1 MRKLTLVIA
10 GLVAT
15 SFAAAAITP
24 AYVNMEKI
32 FQDYYE
38 TALADEYLR
47 QQTDE
52 YREYAL
58 SLAKEIQDTKKEFEK
73 LLEESQNIV
82 YTEELR
88 EENRM
93 KAQLKLRDLE
103 ANKKQLRN
111 YEKHRKDELSKQY
124 EKKRGKIIE
133 KISEQISAIAKR
145 NSYDMVLDV
154 SGKTLNGIPPFV
166 YYDKSLMITDEVLAK
181 LNEGHEDEIKRLKE
195 KAEARDNE

>member
-15 SFAAAAITP
+15 SFAAAAIAP

-32 FQDYYE
+32 FQDYYK

-58 SLAKEIQDTKKEFEK
+58 SLAKEIQDNKKEFEK

-103 ANKKQLRN
+103 AKKKQLRN
-111 YEKHRKDELSKQY
+111 YETHRKDELSKQY
-124 EKKRGKIIE
+124 EKKREKIIE

-145 NSYDMVLDV
+145 NNYDMVLDV
-154 SGKTLNGIPPFV
+154 SGKTLNGIPPF
-166 YYDKSLMITDEVLAK
+166 
-181 LNEGHEDEIKRLKE
+181 GHEDEIKRLKE